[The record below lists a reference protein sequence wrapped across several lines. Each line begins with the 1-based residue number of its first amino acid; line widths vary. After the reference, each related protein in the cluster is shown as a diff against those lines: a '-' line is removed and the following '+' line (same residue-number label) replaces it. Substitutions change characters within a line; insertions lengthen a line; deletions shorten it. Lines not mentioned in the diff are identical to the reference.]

1 MDIGLKW
8 LFFPENEEEKY
19 EARKLM
25 LLSLAYFF
33 VIATYTLV
41 KELKDS
47 IFINVVGKEYIPWA
61 KLITMVILVPAVLFY
76 SFLVD
81 NLRRYQLLRVYSFFY
96 AASLFF
102 SMIMIAHPTIGVTNT
117 DTSPYRF
124 FGWLFY
130 FLIEGYSPFM
140 VSVFW
145 SFVNSISNPKEARN
159 DYNLLIA
166 CSKVGGMVGASIGMG
181 VFTLPYY
188 FGETFT
194 EAINHQI
201 LLGTSAFFVLL
212 VPGIISYLIKNVPG
226 KFLHG
231 YEAAYQFEKQRSK
244 KDEMQPGVF
253 DGLKMFMQYPYIFGM
268 FGMIFFYE
276 VISTILN
283 YQRLVYAQ
291 TLSSNISGVT
301 SFLFLQVFWMHAV
314 GLVISLIGTR
324 TLVLLLGEKICLL
337 LIPLSAGLVLWY
349 FMTVY
354 TPAALLW
361 TFVVF
366 RSINYAFAQ
375 PLREALYIPTVKD
388 VKFKSKSWIDAFG
401 SKLSK
406 GTGSAI
412 NLVTQQVSDALF
424 FPVNIAIFS
433 VLTLVWTGVA
443 AFMGNQYTRVIANNE
458 VIGSDEEN

>member
-1 MDIGLKW
+1 MNIGLKW
-8 LFFPENEEEKY
+8 LFFPSNEEEKY

-25 LLSLAYFF
+25 LLSFAYFF

-47 IFINVVGKEYIPWA
+47 IFINIVGKEYIPWA
-61 KLITMVILVPAVLFY
+61 KLITMIILVPAVLFY

-81 NLRRYQLLRVYSFFY
+81 NIRRYQLLRVYSFFY
-96 AASLFF
+96 AISLFF
-102 SMIMIAHPTIGVTNT
+102 SMLMIAHPTIGVTNT
-117 DTSPYRF
+117 DASPYRI
-124 FGWLFY
+124 FGWVFY

-145 SFVNSISNPKEARN
+145 AFVNSISNPKEARN

-166 CSKVGGMVGASIGMG
+166 CSKVGGMVGAGIGIG
-181 VFTLPYY
+181 IFALPYY
-188 FGETFT
+188 LGDMFT
-194 EAINHQI
+194 DAINHQI
-201 LLGTSAFFVLL
+201 LVAISAFFVLL
-212 VPGIISYLIKNVPG
+212 VPHIISYLMKHVPG

-231 YEAAYQFEKQRSK
+231 YEAAYQFEKQRKQK
-244 KDEMQPGVF
+244 KEKQPGMF
-253 DGLKMFMQYPYIFGM
+253 DGLKMFIQYPYIFGM

-283 YQRLVYAQ
+283 YQRLILAQ
-291 TLSSNISGVT
+291 NISNNISGVT
-301 SFLFLQVFWMHAV
+301 SFLFWQVFWMHAV

-349 FMTVY
+349 FMAVY
-354 TPAALLW
+354 TPTALLW
-361 TFVVF
+361 TFVIF

-388 VKFKSKSWIDAFG
+388 MKFKSKSWIDAFG

-412 NLVTQQVSDALF
+412 NLATQLIGETLF
-424 FPVNIAIFS
+424 FPVHIVIFS
-433 VLTLVWTGVA
+433 VLTLIWTCVA
-443 AFMGNQYTRVIANNE
+443 AFMGNQYTRVITHNE
-458 VIGSDEEN
+458 VIGSQEET